1 MRVLIFDNTGKL
13 SGKFRREILR
23 EELASKGAATEFLTQ
38 VDEPKGSLILAH
50 SSDASKEL
58 KTELSGA
65 ASQGAFVALY
75 SGAPDEEEREEEVGA
90 GVRFILRWTT
100 LTEIIRSLP
109 SAFDLSDFRA
119 AYRTTRK
126 RDLLDALVILS
137 WCATFPSESARIGE
151 RQAEWRTRRE
161 KWQRIFS
168 EKRDELLIACGGTPG
183 GNLPRDMSEVQ
194 KLIEWVAT
202 PSSAGTS
209 PPSFTTVLE
218 QIKSKFGVVP
228 C

>member
-1 MRVLIFDNTGKL
+1 MRVLIFDN
-13 SGKFRREILR
+13 SGKSGGRFRREILS
-23 EELASKGAATEFLTQ
+23 EEFASKGIATEFLTR

-65 ASQGAFVALY
+65 ASQGAFVVLY
-75 SGAPDEEEREEEVGA
+75 SGAPDREESEEEVGT
-90 GVRFILRWTT
+90 GVRFILRWTI
-100 LTEIIRSLP
+100 LAEMIKSLP
-109 SAFDLSDFRA
+109 GPFDLSDFRA

-126 RDLLDALVILS
+126 RDLLDALVILT

-151 RQAEWRTRRE
+151 RQAEWRTKRE
-161 KWQRIFS
+161 KWQRIFA
-168 EKRDELLIACGGTPG
+168 EKRDELLIACGGTAG
-183 GNLPRDMSEVQ
+183 RNLPSDMSEVQ
-194 KLIEWVAT
+194 KLIDWVAPPT
-202 PSSAGTS
+202 SAGTS
-209 PPSFTTVLE
+209 PPSFTKVLG